1 MILYDLERIFRSII
15 KVTLT
20 DELKILD
27 DNIKGNQDRYNLDR
41 EAPNISAWSPKNLDK
56 CEYLTGEDF
65 GYKPGV
71 VGQAK
76 VDYFRLG
83 TVFNRELD
91 KNDKKERLLKRLKSI
106 AR

>member
-15 KVTLT
+15 KITLT

-27 DNIKGNQDRYNLDR
+27 NNIKANQDQYNLDR
-41 EAPNISAWSPKNLDK
+41 EAPRISAWSPINLDK
-56 CEYLTGEDF
+56 CEYMTGEDF

-71 VGQAK
+71 VEEAK
-76 VDYFRLG
+76 DDYSRLG
-83 TVFNRELD
+83 TVFNREVD
-91 KNDKKERLLKRLKSI
+91 ENDKKERLLKRPKSL